1 MTGGKGCGDGA
12 LWYIGGMPMLWARTV
27 TFESVSP
34 GDRLPIVIKWETE
47 EAIRRSNAADDAAE
61 EDDDGLEEG
70 EEFLN
75 PAVIRGYAEEL
86 LLRAFPPESVEDPA
100 RRLELEVTGNIAS
113 SDTVSLSGVVVGK
126 RAEDGRGMVE
136 CELVVEKQGADLTL
150 EVIGTG
156 VAVVPLGL

>member
-1 MTGGKGCGDGA
+1 
-12 LWYIGGMPMLWARTV
+12 MLWARTV

-47 EAIRRSNAADDAAE
+47 EAIRRSNAADDAAA

-86 LLRAFPPESVEDPA
+86 LLRAFPLESMEHPA
-100 RRLELEVTGNIAS
+100 RRLELEVTGKVAS
-113 SDTVSLSGVVVGK
+113 SDTVSLSG
-126 RAEDGRGMVE
+126 
-136 CELVVEKQGADLTL
+136 LVVEKR
-150 EVIGTG
+150 E
-156 VAVVPLGL
+156 

>member
-1 MTGGKGCGDGA
+1 
-12 LWYIGGMPMLWARTV
+12 MLWARTV

-47 EAIRRSNAADDAAE
+47 EAIRRSNAGEGTGAADDGAE
-61 EDDDGLEEG
+61 EAYDGPEE
-70 EEFLN
+70 EEEKFLN

-100 RRLELEVTGNIAS
+100 RRLELEVTGNVAS
-113 SDTVSLSGVVVGK
+113 TDTVSLSGLVVGK
-126 RAEDGRGMVE
+126 REEDGRGMVE
-136 CELVVEKQGADLTL
+136 CELVVEKQGADLAL

-156 VAVVPLGL
+156 VAVVPLRL

>member
-1 MTGGKGCGDGA
+1 
-12 LWYIGGMPMLWARTV
+12 MLWARTV

-47 EAIRRSNAADDAAE
+47 EAIRRSNSSE
-61 EDDDGLEEG
+61 ETGEETGGEEGHDGLEE
-70 EEFLN
+70 EYLN
-75 PAVIRGYAEEL
+75 PAVIRRYAEEL

-100 RRLELEVTGNIAS
+100 RRLELEVTGNVAS

-126 RAEDGRGMVE
+126 REEDGRGVVE
-136 CELVVEKQGADLTL
+136 CDLVVEKQGADLVL

-156 VAVVPLGL
+156 VAVVPLAVQGVSGP

>member
-1 MTGGKGCGDGA
+1 
-12 LWYIGGMPMLWARTV
+12 MLWARTV

-47 EAIRRSNAADDAAE
+47 EAIRRSNAADGGVE
-61 EDDDGLEEG
+61 EGDDDELGEG

-86 LLRAFPPESVEDPA
+86 LMRAFPPENVEDPA
-100 RRLELEVTGNIAS
+100 RRLELEVTGNVAS
-113 SDTVSLSGVVVGK
+113 SDTVSLSGLVVGK
-126 RAEDGRGMVE
+126 REEDGRGMVE

-156 VAVVPLGL
+156 VAVVPMQLQGTS

>member
-1 MTGGKGCGDGA
+1 
-12 LWYIGGMPMLWARTV
+12 MLWARTV

-47 EAIRRSNAADDAAE
+47 EAIRRSNSGEGTGAAE
-61 EDDDGLEEG
+61 EDGDGLGAG

-100 RRLELEVTGNIAS
+100 RRLELEVTGNVAS
-113 SDTVSLSGVVVGK
+113 TDTVSLSGLVAGK
-126 RAEDGRGMVE
+126 REEDGRGMVE
-136 CELVVEKQGADLTL
+136 CELVVEKQGADLAL

-156 VAVVPLGL
+156 VAVVPMRIQGTSVK

>member
-1 MTGGKGCGDGA
+1 
-12 LWYIGGMPMLWARTV
+12 MLWARTV

-47 EAIRRSNAADDAAE
+47 EAIRRSNSGEGTGAADDESGEA
-61 EDDDGLEEG
+61 DDGPEQG

-100 RRLELEVTGNIAS
+100 RRLELEVTGNVAS
-113 SDTVSLSGVVVGK
+113 TDTVSLSGLVAGK
-126 RAEDGRGMVE
+126 REEDGRGMVE
-136 CELVVEKQGADLTL
+136 CELVVEKQGADLRL

-156 VAVVPLGL
+156 VAVVPMRIQGV